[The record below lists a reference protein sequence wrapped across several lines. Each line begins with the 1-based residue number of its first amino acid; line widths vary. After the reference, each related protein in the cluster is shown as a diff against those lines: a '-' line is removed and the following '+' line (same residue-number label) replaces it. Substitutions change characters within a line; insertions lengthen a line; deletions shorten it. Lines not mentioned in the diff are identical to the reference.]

1 MTASNP
7 PAETAVEPGPPAPIG
22 RTLGIARPAARRL
35 VLASLL
41 GAGAVGAAI
50 GLMATAAWLLSRAAQ
65 HPSESALAVAIVLV
79 QFFGL
84 SRGFL
89 RYGERLVGHDAAFR
103 VLAVQRVRIYK
114 NLERLAPAGLP
125 AFRSGDLLS
134 RLVADVDSL
143 QELILR
149 VIPPFAIAVLVGT
162 ATVGLVWALL
172 PAAGLVLAATLLAS
186 ATIVP
191 WLTGTLARRSES
203 NQAALRGE
211 LTASVVDL
219 IEGASELAVY
229 GATEAQLARIS
240 TDDRELTAVAT
251 SSAATAGIG
260 LGLTTLLSGL
270 AAWGILV
277 VGVPAVHSGRL
288 GGVWLAVVAL
298 IPLAAFELV
307 SGLPAATQTLQRA
320 RRTAARLFAII
331 DVPDPVPEAV
341 HTVETPAPPVDLEVR
356 ALWAGYPGAPHPV
369 LRGIDLSLPT
379 GRRVA
384 IVGPSGAGKSTLAAV
399 LLGFLPIEAG
409 SVRLNGTSTA
419 QLSGDDLRTL
429 VGLVGQDAHL
439 FDTSVAENLRIGRR
453 AATDADLRE
462 VIGRV
467 GLGTWLESLPS
478 GLATQVGR
486 FGARVSG
493 GQRQRLAVAR
503 ALLADFP
510 VLVLDEPA
518 EHLDLDAA
526 DALTADLLA
535 VTEGRSTVLIT
546 HRLAGLENVDEILV
560 VIGGRVVERGSHV
573 ELLEYGASY
582 AALWWNEANAERGA
596 KELLNMRLTDESPRA
611 GSPEMCAGDH
621 ISVRSVAQ

>member
-1 MTASNP
+1 MSASDP
-7 PAETAVEPGPPAPIG
+7 PRGRAIEPGAPAPIG

-35 VLASLL
+35 ALASLL
-41 GAGAVGAAI
+41 GAGAIGAAI
-50 GLMATAAWLLSRAAQ
+50 GLMGTAAWLLSRAAQ

-103 VLAVQRVRIYK
+103 VLAAQRVRIYRH
-114 NLERLAPAGLP
+114 LERLAPAGLP

-143 QELILR
+143 QDLILR

-172 PAAGLVLAATLLAS
+172 PAAGMVLLSTLLAS
-186 ATIVP
+186 ATVVP
-191 WLTGTLARRSES
+191 WLTGTLARRNES
-203 NQAALRGE
+203 NQAELRGE
-211 LTASVVDL
+211 LTASVLDL

-229 GATEAQLARIS
+229 GATAAQLARIS
-240 TDDRELTAVAT
+240 SDDRELTAVAT

-270 AAWGILV
+270 AAWGILL
-277 VGVPAVHSGRL
+277 VGVPAVHTGRL

-307 SGLPAATQTLQRA
+307 SGLPVAAQTLQRA

-331 DVPDPVPEAV
+331 DAPDPVPVASV
-341 HTVETPAPPVDLEVR
+341 TVERPTPPVDLEVR
-356 ALWAGYPGAPHPV
+356 ALWAGYPDAPHPV
-369 LRGIDLSLPT
+369 LRGIDLSLPP
-379 GRRVA
+379 GKRIA
-384 IVGPSGAGKSTLAAV
+384 IVGPSGAGKSTLASV

-419 QLSGDDLRTL
+419 QLSGDDLRGL

-453 AATDADLRE
+453 SASDADLRE

-467 GLGTWLESLPS
+467 GLGPWLESLPA
-478 GLATQVGR
+478 GLDTEVGR

-493 GQRQRLAVAR
+493 GQGQRLAVAR

-535 VTEGRSTVLIT
+535 VTEGRSTVMIT
-546 HRLAGLENVDEILV
+546 HRLTGLQAVDEILLV
-560 VIGGRVVERGSHV
+560 SGGRVVERGSHA
-573 ELLEYGASY
+573 ELLECGANY

-596 KELLNMRLTDESPRA
+596 RELSNRRLTDESPRA
-611 GSPEMCAGDH
+611 GSPGARSGDH
-621 ISVRSVAQ
+621 VNERSVAQ